1 VLVGHLPSNGDRAA
15 LADDLLT
22 CDRPSG
28 GGRHSGGPVMTSFAP
43 ARGNASFWHLIV
55 LFLGLAGLADGLA
68 PKERRYAHGR
78 D

>member
-1 VLVGHLPSNGDRAA
+1 
-15 LADDLLT
+15 
-22 CDRPSG
+22 
-28 GGRHSGGPVMTSFAP
+28 MTSFAP